1 MKKRIILLVVVVA
14 LLVMSLT
21 ACGSTANS
29 VDDAAMEMANFEPIE
44 GKEYLAYNIDTRV
57 VYYMFSTYEAEG
69 YAGYG
74 YSYFAPY
81 ISENGR
87 FCRYIK
93 GEIVEIVDTNNWD
106 LGAGKLIQ
114 SSS

>member
-57 VYYMFSTYEAEG
+57 VYYMFSTFEG
-69 YAGYG
+69 YNG

>member
-29 VDDAAMEMANFEPIE
+29 VDDAAMEMANFEPVE

-57 VYYMFSTYEAEG
+57 VYYMFSTFEDYK
-69 YAGYG
+69 G

-93 GEIVEIVDTNNWD
+93 GEIVEIVDTNN
-106 LGAGKLIQ
+106 
-114 SSS
+114 

>member
-1 MKKRIILLVVVVA
+1 MI
-14 LLVMSLT
+14 
-21 ACGSTANS
+21 
-29 VDDAAMEMANFEPIE
+29 
-44 GKEYLAYNIDTRV
+44 YNELFLNTTKIDTDTRV
-57 VYYMFSTYEAEG
+57 VYYMFSTYETAG
-69 YAGYG
+69 YSGYG

-93 GEIVEIVDTNNWD
+93 GEIVEIVNANNWD
-106 LGAGKLIQ
+106 FGAGKLIQ

>member
-1 MKKRIILLVVVVA
+1 MKKRIILLVVVVT

-21 ACGSTANS
+21 ACS
-29 VDDAAMEMANFEPIE
+29 VQKPNPVNDAAMEITNFKPVE
-44 GKEYLAYNIDTRV
+44 GKEYLSYDTDTRV

-93 GEIVEIVDTNNWD
+93 GEIVEIVDTNN
-106 LGAGKLIQ
+106 
-114 SSS
+114 